1 MFAAHCA
8 RRSHANGTQTYS
20 RYGWVS
26 HYNFL
31 VILPLSDMKPYSESC
46 ERNQAPIL
54 AVLQEIFADRRRVLE
69 IASGTGQHAVHF
81 GRALPHLTWQCSEL
95 AQHHAGIQA
104 WLDEAQLANVLR
116 PVALDVNAAAWPV
129 APVDAV
135 FNANTVHIVSWP
147 EVERMFEAIGR
158 VLEEGGLLVLYGP
171 FNYGGNFTS
180 ESNARFDAWLKAR
193 DSKSGIRD
201 FEAVDRLARS
211 HDLALLQDVAMPAN
225 NRILVWRKG
234 APLEPA

>member
-1 MFAAHCA
+1 
-8 RRSHANGTQTYS
+8 
-20 RYGWVS
+20 
-26 HYNFL
+26 
-31 VILPLSDMKPYSESC
+31 MKPHSESC

-54 AVLQEIFADRRRVLE
+54 AVLQEVFADRRRVLE
-69 IASGTGQHAVHF
+69 IASGTGQHAVYF

-95 AQHHAGIQA
+95 AQHHAGIHA
-104 WLDEAQLANVLR
+104 WLDEAGLANVLA
-116 PVALDVNAAAWPV
+116 PVVLDVNATAWPV

-135 FNANTVHIVSWP
+135 FNANTMHIVSWP
-147 EVERMFEAIGR
+147 EVERMFEGIGR
-158 VLEEGGLLVLYGP
+158 VLEDGGLLVVYGP

-193 DSKSGIRD
+193 DAASGIRD

-211 HDLALLQDVAMPAN
+211 QGLALLQDITMPAN

-234 APLEPA
+234 ESMRPG